1 MPKETEMPAVD
12 WRQAAEEI
20 GRQAFETAVAPEPE
34 PTPPPWWEFTEKR
47 KGITMKN
54 AQTKQ
59 TATPPPAAAPV
70 LAQPP
75 APEVEDWV
83 SDTPSETLYQLE
95 MWQQETIESID
106 MTRREYVS
114 VKRHLAGLRGI
125 APAAAEPAT
134 EPAAV
139 PQTTLEPM
147 KVSLSE
153 LSPEQ
158 EREVRA
164 ALLSRLQQQL
174 AGMETCQIQSI
185 TWYADVVE
193 ADHGCDTPAQD
204 FITTLVL
211 HNYVRPLI
219 PDNAARLLEEF
230 RENFDSMVEG
240 ARAFTARYPKAFE
253 TATAA

>member
-1 MPKETEMPAVD
+1 M
-12 WRQAAEEI
+12 
-20 GRQAFETAVAPEPE
+20 
-34 PTPPPWWEFTEKR
+34 
-47 KGITMKN
+47 MKK
-54 AQTKQ
+54 TLS
-59 TATPPPAAAPV
+59 TPPAAAPV
-70 LAQPP
+70 PATQPP

-114 VKRHLAGLRGI
+114 LKRHLAGLRGI

-139 PQTTLEPM
+139 PQTTLDPM

>member
-1 MPKETEMPAVD
+1 
-12 WRQAAEEI
+12 
-20 GRQAFETAVAPEPE
+20 
-34 PTPPPWWEFTEKR
+34 
-47 KGITMKN
+47 MKN

-114 VKRHLAGLRGI
+114 LKRHLAGLRGI
-125 APAAAEPAT
+125 IPVPTPAEPAT
-134 EPAAV
+134 EPTTA
-139 PQTTLEPM
+139 PQTKLDPM
-147 KVSLSE
+147 DVRLSN

-158 EREVRA
+158 EQEVHA

-174 AGMETCQIQSI
+174 AGMEICRIQSI
-185 TWYADVVE
+185 AWYADMEE
-193 ADHGCDTPAQD
+193 ADRGCDTPAQD
-204 FITTLVL
+204 FLTTLVL
-211 HNYVRPLI
+211 HDHVRPLT
-219 PDNAARLLEEF
+219 PDAAARLLEEF

-240 ARAFTARYPKAFE
+240 ARIFTARYPEAVKS
-253 TATAA
+253 ATAA